1 MLQKISKNLTLKIR
15 VMNRRQALRNIGLG
29 AGAIIVGPTT
39 LNLLQSCKNDPTYN
53 WEPTFLSASN
63 GFALKQILEVIIPK
77 TETPGAEDLNIAE
90 FIDSYMQEVASK
102 ERQDKFKR
110 SADAF
115 SRGFKNEF
123 DKEEGEGSPE
133 EYEQMVAK
141 YLKATPAEMD
151 EIAKRNTETQD
162 PQDRDLEVTLDADA
176 GSLAYLQE
184 VRNMG
189 IWAYKT
195 SEEIGEN
202 VMWYDP
208 VPGEYIPC
216 GPVDELGG
224 GKAMSL

>member
-1 MLQKISKNLTLKIR
+1 
-15 VMNRRQALRNIGLG
+15 MNRRQALRNIGLG

-39 LNLLQSCKNDPTYN
+39 LNLLQSCKNDPSYN

-77 TETPGAEDLNIAE
+77 TDTPGAEDLNIAE
-90 FIDSYMQEVASK
+90 FIDSYIEEVAH
-102 ERQDKFKR
+102 EDRQEKFKQ

-115 SRGFKNEF
+115 SRAFKNEF
-123 DKEEGEGSPE
+123 DKGEGEGSAE
-133 EYEQMVAK
+133 EYEQIVAK
-141 YLKATPAEMD
+141 YLKATPAERD

-162 PQDRDLEVTLDADA
+162 PQDKDQKITLDADA
-176 GSLAYLQE
+176 GTLAYLEE
-184 VRNMG
+184 VRSMG

-195 SEEIGEN
+195 SEQIGEE

-208 VPGEYIPC
+208 IPGEYIPC
-216 GPVDELGG
+216 GSVDELGG

>member
-1 MLQKISKNLTLKIR
+1 
-15 VMNRRQALRNIGLG
+15 MNRRQALKNIGLG
-29 AGAIIVGPTT
+29 AGAIVVGPAT
-39 LNLLQSCKNDPTYN
+39 LNLLQSCKGDSRSN
-53 WEPTFLSASN
+53 WEPVFLSVSN
-63 GFALKQILEVIIPK
+63 GFALKQLLEVIIPK
-77 TETPGAEDLNIAE
+77 TDTPGAEELNIAE
-90 FIDSYMQEVASK
+90 FIDSYMQEVASE
-102 ERQDKFKR
+102 ERQENFKE

-115 SRGFKNEF
+115 SRAFKSEF
-123 DKEEGEGSPE
+123 DKEESEGSLE
-133 EYEQMVAK
+133 DYEQIVAK
-141 YLKATPAEMD
+141 YLKATPAEKE

-162 PQDRDLEVTLDADA
+162 PQDKDLEITLDADA

-208 VPGEYIPC
+208 IPGEYIPC
-216 GPVDELGG
+216 GPVEDLGG

>member
-1 MLQKISKNLTLKIR
+1 
-15 VMNRRQALRNIGLG
+15 MNRRQALRNIGLG

-39 LNLLQSCKNDPTYN
+39 LSLLQSCKNDPTYN
-53 WEPTFLSASN
+53 WEPTFLAASN

-77 TETPGAEDLNIAE
+77 TDTPGAEDLNIAE
-90 FIDSYMQEVASK
+90 FIDSYMEEVASE
-102 ERQDKFKR
+102 ERQENFKQ

-115 SRGFKNEF
+115 SRAFKNEF
-123 DKEEGEGSPE
+123 DKEEGEGSAE
-133 EYEQMVAK
+133 EYEQIVAK
-141 YLKATPAEMD
+141 YLKATPAERD

-162 PQDRDLEVTLDADA
+162 PQDKDQKVTLDADA
-176 GSLAYLQE
+176 GTLAYLE
-184 VRNMG
+184 EIRSMG

-208 VPGEYIPC
+208 IPGEYIPC
-216 GPVDELGG
+216 GPTNELGG

>member
-1 MLQKISKNLTLKIR
+1 
-15 VMNRRQALRNIGLG
+15 MNRRQALRNIGLG

-63 GFALKQILEVIIPK
+63 GFALKQILEVILPK
-77 TETPGAEDLNIAE
+77 TDTPGAEELNIAE
-90 FIDSYMQEVASK
+90 FIDSYMEQVAHENRQEN
-102 ERQDKFKR
+102 FKQ

-115 SRGFKNEF
+115 SRAFKNEF
-123 DKEEGEGSPE
+123 GKEEGEGSLE
-133 EYEQMVAK
+133 EYEQIVAK
-141 YLKATPAEMD
+141 YLKATPAERD
-151 EIAKRNTETQD
+151 EIAKRNTATQD
-162 PQDRDLEVTLDADA
+162 PQDRDQKITLDPDA

-184 VRNMG
+184 VRDMG

-195 SEEIGEN
+195 SEEIGEE

-208 VPGEYIPC
+208 IPGEYIPC

>member
-1 MLQKISKNLTLKIR
+1 
-15 VMNRRQALRNIGLG
+15 MNRRQALRNIGLG

-53 WEPTFLSASN
+53 WQPIFLSASN
-63 GFALKQILEVIIPK
+63 GFALKQILEVILPK
-77 TETPGAEDLNIAE
+77 TDTPGAEELNIAE
-90 FIDSYMQEVASK
+90 FIDSYMEQVAH
-102 ERQDKFKR
+102 ENRQNNFKQ

-115 SRGFKNEF
+115 SRAFKNEF
-123 DKEEGEGSPE
+123 DKEEGEGSLE
-133 EYEQMVAK
+133 EYEQIVAK
-141 YLKATPAEMD
+141 YLKATPAERD
-151 EIAKRNTETQD
+151 EIAKRNTATQD
-162 PQDRDLEVTLDADA
+162 PQDRDQKITLDPDA

-184 VRNMG
+184 VRDMG

-195 SEEIGEN
+195 SEEIGEE

-208 VPGEYIPC
+208 IPGEYIPC